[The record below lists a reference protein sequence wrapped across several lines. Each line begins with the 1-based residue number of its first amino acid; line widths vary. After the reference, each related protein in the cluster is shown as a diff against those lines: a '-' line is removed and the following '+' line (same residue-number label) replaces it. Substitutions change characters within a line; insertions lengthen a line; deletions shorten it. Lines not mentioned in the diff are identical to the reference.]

1 VPITATAV
9 PTGSAGSGTS
19 ATPITAT
26 VSNRTTSRG

>member
-9 PTGSAGSGTS
+9 PTGAGSGTT

-26 VSNRTTSRG
+26 VSNRTGAR